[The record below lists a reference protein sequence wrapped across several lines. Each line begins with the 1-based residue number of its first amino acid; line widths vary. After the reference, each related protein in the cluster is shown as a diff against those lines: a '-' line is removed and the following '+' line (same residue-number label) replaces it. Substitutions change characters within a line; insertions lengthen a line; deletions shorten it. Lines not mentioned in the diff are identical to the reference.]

1 MAVGRRFFDSRR
13 SMHLSGFVG
22 MCLAFD
28 SGGLVNGTQYPQLLS
43 LRSDGPSNDD
53 TGDLKQG
60 LLQ

>member
-1 MAVGRRFFDSRR
+1 
-13 SMHLSGFVG
+13 MHLSGFVG